1 MKTKYPY
8 RNEGKKK
15 GWVRMTLSAAFI
27 ILQSSIFISCSDF
40 LDILPMNE
48 VVLENYWTEKS
59 DVTSVVNSCYESLEN
74 GDCLTRM
81 GVWGELR
88 SDNLRIGASVPNEIN
103 EILKENLLPS
113 NPMCNWSR
121 FYEAI
126 NRCNTVCYYAPKVQ
140 AIDPNYTEDEM
151 RANIAEAT
159 AIRALCYFYLIRTFR
174 DVPYSTR
181 PSIDDSQEYV
191 IPATPFNAVLDSLI
205 NDLERVKG
213 DAVRRYYTD
222 DSSNAYHN
230 SSKITRS
237 AIYALLADLYLW
249 KGDWDN
255 SIKYCDLVIDQKR
268 EQYQEMIDREGNI
281 NNIALFGDIPMILEK
296 PIGSTVCG
304 NAYNEIFGE
313 GNSFESIFELYFRT
327 GQNQQNSWVSNYYG
341 NNTNTM
347 GRLSAPD
354 YLAKDVA
361 LGNINLVFKKTDGRI
376 YESTEL
382 NNSRYAI
389 TKFARRSVSYSTQN
403 VNSEKDLNLT
413 SSRRSGSDANW
424 IFYRL
429 SDMILIKAEAL
440 IQKGPEYYTP
450 AFSLINIVNKRAN
463 DVTTTSRS
471 DTLKLADY
479 SDSKASMEE
488 LLMAERQREFMFEG
502 KRWFDLVRMARRDGD
517 NARLITLVLRKYIEN
532 KNAIKIKLAD
542 PNIIYF
548 PYAKS
553 ELKVNP
559 FLKQNPAFDTGEESE
574 LTK

>member
-1 MKTKYPY
+1 MISKRFNMKRHYNKY
-8 RNEGKKK
+8 NKVVGA
-15 GWVRMTLSAAFI
+15 VASVLLLA
-27 ILQSSIFISCSDF
+27 SCSDF

-59 DVTSVVNSCYESLEN
+59 DVTSVVNACYESLESS
-74 GDCLTRM
+74 DCLTRM

-88 SDNLRIGASVPNEIN
+88 SDNMRLGANVPNEIN

-126 NRCNTVCYYAPKVQ
+126 NRCNTVCHYAPGVQ
-140 AIDPNYTEDEM
+140 AIDPNYTEEEM
-151 RANIAEAT
+151 RANIAEAV
-159 AIRALCYFYLIRTFR
+159 AIRSLCYFYLIRTFR
-174 DVPYSTR
+174 DVPYSTQ
-181 PSIDDSQEYV
+181 PSIDDSQTYV

-205 NDLERVKG
+205 TDLERVKG

-222 DSSNAYHN
+222 ESPNAYQN
-230 SSKITRS
+230 SCKITRA

-249 KGDWDN
+249 RGDWDN
-255 SIKYCDLVIDQKR
+255 AIRYCDLVLEQKR
-268 EQYQEMIDREGNI
+268 EQYKEMVEREGNV

-296 PIGSTVCG
+296 PIGSVVCG

-313 GNSFESIFELYFRT
+313 GNSFESIFELYFST
-327 GQNQQNSWVSNYYG
+327 GQNQQNSWVNSYYG
-341 NNTNTM
+341 NNNNVI
-347 GRLSAPD
+347 GRLSVPD
-354 YLAKDVA
+354 FLAKDAA
-361 LGNINLVFKKTDGRI
+361 LGTNSVFKKTDGRV

-382 NNSRYAI
+382 SNSRYAI
-389 TKFARRSVSYSTQN
+389 AKFARRSVSYSTQS
-403 VNSEKDLNLT
+403 VNSEKDLNLNAT
-413 SSRRSGSDANW
+413 RRAGADANW

-440 IQKGPEYYTP
+440 IERGPEGYEQ
-450 AFSLINIVNKRAN
+450 AFALINTVNKRAN
-463 DVTTTSRS
+463 DVTSTSRS
-471 DTLKLADY
+471 DTLKMADY
-479 SDSKASMEE
+479 IDSKASMEE

-517 NARLITLVLRKYIEN
+517 NARLISLTSRKYIEN
-532 KNAIKIKLAD
+532 VNAIKIKLAD

-553 ELKVNP
+553 ELKVNSL
-559 FLKQNPAFDTGEESE
+559 LKQNPAFDTGEDSE

>member
-1 MKTKYPY
+1 MMIKSI
-8 RNEGKKK
+8 KKLR
-15 GWVRMTLSAAFI
+15 VLCI
-27 ILQSSIFISCSDF
+27 PCILCVMSSCSDF

-48 VVLENYWTEKS
+48 VVLENYWTEKG
-59 DVTSVVNSCYESLEN
+59 DVTSVMNSCYETLES
-74 GDCLTRM
+74 GDCLVRM

-88 SDNLRIGASVPNEIN
+88 SDNLRLGANVPNEIN

-113 NPMCNWSR
+113 NPMCNWSL
-121 FYEAI
+121 FYQAI
-126 NRCNTVCYYAPKVQ
+126 NRCNTVCYYAPQVQ
-140 AIDPNYTEDEM
+140 AIDPNYTEEEM
-151 RANIAEAT
+151 RANVAEAT

-174 DVPYSTR
+174 DVPYTTQ

-191 IPATPFNAVLDSLI
+191 IPATPFKDVLDSLI
-205 NDLERVKG
+205 VDLERVKG

-222 DSSNAYHN
+222 DSPNAYQN
-230 SSKITRS
+230 SCKITRA

-268 EQYQEMIDREGNI
+268 EQYKEMIDREGNV

-296 PIGSTVCG
+296 PVGSTVCG
-304 NAYNEIFGE
+304 NTYNEIFGE
-313 GNSFESIFELYFRT
+313 GNSFESIFELYFST
-327 GQNQQNSWVSNYYG
+327 GQSQQNTWISNYYG
-341 NNTNTM
+341 NNNNVM

-354 YLAKDVA
+354 FLAKDVA
-361 LGNINLVFKKTDGRI
+361 LGTNNVFKKTDGRI

-382 NNSRYAI
+382 TNSRYAI
-389 TKFARRSVSYSTQN
+389 TKFTRRSVSYSTQN
-403 VNSEKDLNLT
+403 VSSEKDLGLV
-413 SSRRSGSDANW
+413 SSRRSGGDANW

-429 SDMILIKAEAL
+429 SDMMLIKAEAL
-440 IQKGPEYYTP
+440 IQKGADYYVP
-450 AFSLINIVNKRAN
+450 AFTLINAVNKRAN

-502 KRWFDLVRMARRDGD
+502 KRWFDLVRLAQRDGD
-517 NARLITLVLRKYIEN
+517 NSRLISWTSRKYIEN
-532 KNAIKIKLAD
+532 VNAIKIKLAD

-559 FLKQNPAFDTGEESE
+559 LLKQNPAFDTGDDSE
-574 LTK
+574 LTRK

>member
-1 MKTKYPY
+1 MMIKSI
-8 RNEGKKK
+8 KKLR
-15 GWVRMTLSAAFI
+15 VLCI
-27 ILQSSIFISCSDF
+27 PCILCVMSSCSDF

-48 VVLENYWTEKS
+48 VVLENYWTEKG
-59 DVTSVVNSCYESLEN
+59 DVTSVMNSCYETLES
-74 GDCLTRM
+74 GDCLVRM

-88 SDNLRIGASVPNEIN
+88 SDNLRLGANVPNEIN

-121 FYEAI
+121 FYQAI
-126 NRCNTVCYYAPKVQ
+126 NRCNTVCYYAPQVQ
-140 AIDPNYTEDEM
+140 AIDPNYTEEEM
-151 RANIAEAT
+151 RANVAEAT

-174 DVPYSTR
+174 DVPYTTQ

-191 IPATPFNAVLDSLI
+191 IPATPFKDVLDSLI
-205 NDLERVKG
+205 VDLERVKG

-222 DSSNAYHN
+222 DSPNAYQN
-230 SSKITRS
+230 SCKITRA

-268 EQYQEMIDREGNI
+268 EQYKEMIDREGNV

-296 PIGSTVCG
+296 PVGSTVCG
-304 NAYNEIFGE
+304 NTYNEIFGE
-313 GNSFESIFELYFRT
+313 GNSFESIFELYFST
-327 GQNQQNSWVSNYYG
+327 GQSQQNTWISSYYG
-341 NNTNTM
+341 NNNNVM

-354 YLAKDVA
+354 FLAKDVA
-361 LGNINLVFKKTDGRI
+361 LGTNNVFKKTDGRI

-382 NNSRYAI
+382 TNSRYAI
-389 TKFARRSVSYSTQN
+389 TKFTRRSVSYSTQN
-403 VNSEKDLNLT
+403 VSSEKDLGLV
-413 SSRRSGSDANW
+413 SSRRSGGDANW

-429 SDMILIKAEAL
+429 SDMMLIKAEAL
-440 IQKGPEYYTP
+440 IQKGADYYVP
-450 AFSLINIVNKRAN
+450 AFMLINAVNKRAN

-502 KRWFDLVRMARRDGD
+502 KRWFDLVRLAQRDGD
-517 NARLITLVLRKYIEN
+517 NSRLISWTSRKYIEN
-532 KNAIKIKLAD
+532 VNAIKIKLAD

-559 FLKQNPAFDTGEESE
+559 LLKQNPAFDTGDDSE
-574 LTK
+574 LTRK

>member
-1 MKTKYPY
+1 MKII
-8 RNEGKKK
+8 NIKKLRIPC
-15 GWVRMTLSAAFI
+15 VLSVMA
-27 ILQSSIFISCSDF
+27 LVMSSCSDF

-48 VVLENYWTEKS
+48 VVLENYWTEKG
-59 DVTSVVNSCYESLEN
+59 DVTSVMNSCYETLES

-88 SDNLRIGASVPNEIN
+88 SDNLRLGANVPNEIN

-113 NPMCNWSR
+113 NPMCNWSL
-121 FYEAI
+121 FYQAI
-126 NRCNTVCYYAPKVQ
+126 NRCNTVCHYAPQVQ
-140 AIDPNYTEDEM
+140 AIDPNYTEEEM
-151 RANIAEAT
+151 RANVAEVT

-174 DVPYSTR
+174 DVPYTTK

-191 IPATPFNAVLDSLI
+191 IPATPFKDVLDSLI
-205 NDLERVKG
+205 VDLERVKG
-213 DAVRRYYTD
+213 DAVRRYFTD
-222 DSSNAYHN
+222 DSPNAYQN
-230 SSKITRS
+230 SCKITRA

-268 EQYQEMIDREGNI
+268 EQYKEMIDREGNV
-281 NNIALFGDIPMILEK
+281 NTIALFGDIPMILEK
-296 PIGSTVCG
+296 PVGSTVCG
-304 NAYNEIFGE
+304 NTYNEIFGE

-327 GQNQQNSWVSNYYG
+327 GQNQQNTWVSNYFG
-341 NNTNTM
+341 NNNNTM

-354 YLAKDVA
+354 FLAKDVA
-361 LGNINLVFKKTDGRI
+361 LGTNNVFKKTDGRI

-382 NNSRYAI
+382 SNSRYAI

-403 VNSEKDLNLT
+403 VSSEKDLGLV
-413 SSRRSGSDANW
+413 SSRRSGGDANW

-429 SDMILIKAEAL
+429 SDMMLIKAEAL
-440 IQKGPEYYTP
+440 IQKGAEYYVP
-450 AFSLINIVNKRAN
+450 AFMLINAVNKRAN
-463 DVTTTSRS
+463 DVTSTSRS

-502 KRWFDLVRMARRDGD
+502 KRWFDLVRLAQRDGD
-517 NARLITLVLRKYIEN
+517 NTRLVSWTSRKYIEN
-532 KNAIKIKLAD
+532 VNAIKIKLAD

-559 FLKQNPAFDTGEESE
+559 LLKQNPAFDTGEDSE
-574 LTK
+574 LTRK

>member
-1 MKTKYPY
+1 MNTKTIY
-8 RNEGKKK
+8 RNESTKKR
-15 GWVRMTLSAAFI
+15 GMGNWLCAMLIMLPSFFLV
-27 ILQSSIFISCSDF
+27 SCSDF

-48 VVLENYWTEKS
+48 VVLENYWTEKG
-59 DVTSVVNSCYESLEN
+59 DVTSVVNSCYETLEN
-74 GDCLTRM
+74 ADCLTRM

-88 SDNLRIGASVPNEIN
+88 SDNLRLGANVPNEIN

-113 NPMCNWSR
+113 NPMCDWSR

-126 NRCNTVCYYAPKVQ
+126 NRCNTVCYYAPQVQ
-140 AIDPNYTEDEM
+140 AIDPNYTEEEM

-174 DVPYSTR
+174 DVPYSTL
-181 PSIDDSQEYV
+181 PSIDDSQQYV
-191 IPATPFNAVLDSLI
+191 IPATPFNNVLDSLI
-205 NDLERVKG
+205 NDLEKVKG
-213 DAVRRYYTD
+213 DAVRRYFTD
-222 DSSNAYHN
+222 DSANAYQN
-230 SSKITRS
+230 SSKITRI

-255 SIKYCDLVIDQKR
+255 AIKYCDLVIDFKR
-268 EQYQEMIDREGNI
+268 AQYQEMIDREGNV
-281 NNIALFGDIPMILEK
+281 NNIALFGNIPMILEK
-296 PIGSTVCG
+296 PVGSTVCG
-304 NAYNEIFGE
+304 NTYNEIFGT
-313 GNSFESIFELYFRT
+313 GNSFESIFELYFS
-327 GQNQQNSWVSNYYG
+327 QNQSQQNSWITSYYG

-354 YLAKDVA
+354 FLAKDVA
-361 LGNINLVFKKTDGRI
+361 LGTNNVFKKTDGRI

-382 NNSRYAI
+382 TNSRYAI
-389 TKFARRSVSYSTQN
+389 TKFARRTVSYSTQN

-413 SSRRSGSDANW
+413 SSRRSGGDANW

-429 SDMILIKAEAL
+429 SDMLLIKAEAL
-440 IQKGPEYYTP
+440 IQKGSDFYEP

-463 DVTTTSRS
+463 DVTSTSRS

-479 SDSKASMEE
+479 ADSKASMEE

-502 KRWFDLVRMARRDGD
+502 KRWFDLVRLARRDGD
-517 NARLITLVLRKYIEN
+517 NARLISLATRKYIEN
-532 KNAIKIKLAD
+532 VNAIKIKLAD

-559 FLKQNPAFDTGEESE
+559 LLRQNPAFDTGEDSE
-574 LTK
+574 LSK

>member
-1 MKTKYPY
+1 MNTKTIY
-8 RNEGKKK
+8 RNESTKKR
-15 GWVRMTLSAAFI
+15 GMGNWLCAMI
-27 ILQSSIFISCSDF
+27 IMLPSFFLVSCSDF

-48 VVLENYWTEKS
+48 VVLENYWTEKG
-59 DVTSVVNSCYESLEN
+59 DVTSVVNSCYETLEN
-74 GDCLTRM
+74 ADCLTRM

-88 SDNLRIGASVPNEIN
+88 SDNLRLGANVPNEIN

-113 NPMCNWSR
+113 NTMCDWSR

-126 NRCNTVCYYAPKVQ
+126 NRCNTVCYYAPQVQ
-140 AIDPNYTEDEM
+140 AIDPNYTEEEM

-174 DVPYSTR
+174 DVPYSTY
-181 PSIDDSQEYV
+181 PSIDDSQQYV
-191 IPATPFNAVLDSLI
+191 IPATPFNNVLDSLI
-205 NDLERVKG
+205 NDLEKVKG
-213 DAVRRYYTD
+213 DAVRRYFTD
-222 DSSNAYHN
+222 DSANAYQN
-230 SSKITRS
+230 SSKITRI

-255 SIKYCDLVIDQKR
+255 AIKYCDLVIDFKR
-268 EQYQEMIDREGNI
+268 AQYQEMIDREGNV
-281 NNIALFGDIPMILEK
+281 NNIALFGNIPMILEK
-296 PIGSTVCG
+296 PVGSTVCG
-304 NAYNEIFGE
+304 NTYNEIFGT
-313 GNSFESIFELYFRT
+313 GNSFESIFELYFS
-327 GQNQQNSWVSNYYG
+327 QNQSQQNSWITSYYG

-354 YLAKDVA
+354 FLAKDVA
-361 LGNINLVFKKTDGRI
+361 LGTNNVFKKTDGRI

-382 NNSRYAI
+382 TNSRYAI
-389 TKFARRSVSYSTQN
+389 TKFARRTVSYSTQN

-413 SSRRSGSDANW
+413 SSRRSGGDANW

-429 SDMILIKAEAL
+429 SDMLLIKAEAL
-440 IQKGPEYYTP
+440 IQKGSDFYEP

-463 DVTTTSRS
+463 DVTSTSRS

-479 SDSKASMEE
+479 ADSKASMEE

-502 KRWFDLVRMARRDGD
+502 KRWFDLVRLARRDGD
-517 NARLITLVLRKYIEN
+517 NARLISLATRKYIEN
-532 KNAIKIKLAD
+532 VNAIKIKLAD

-559 FLKQNPAFDTGEESE
+559 LLRQNPAFDTGEDSE
-574 LTK
+574 LSK